1 MQILTTILSLIGL
14 YCIVAIFL
22 PKKLLFFIQDEDG
35 RKRWIPLVAAI
46 VVYAIGFSI
55 SPAPEIN
62 AAKEAKEKEQAAKE
76 EARKRTRIAGT
87 DEWYA
92 DQIRSAK
99 ADSAFFSRIDPSEVK
114 VSEMDGERMM
124 SYLGQFSKYTDIE
137 DTLRAYYDKNDRLA
151 SLIKNN
157 AKERRRILSKLL
169 PTMRKQFAE
178 ELGEKGWEDNLEVEV
193 KGKGNTTLTLI
204 KADFA
209 SNRAIKNYQ
218 TQLEPI
224 ARRFEFRRVEYKW
237 IKHDPDYHYYN
248 LEYDD

>member
-1 MQILTTILSLIGL
+1 MQILTTILSLIGIYFL
-14 YCIVAIFL
+14 VAIFI

-35 RKRWIPLVAAI
+35 RKRWIAI
-46 VVYAIGFSI
+46 VGMFASYMLCLAIASVT
-55 SPAPEIN
+55 PEGK
-62 AAKEAKEKEQAAKE
+62 AALAEAEKEAKERELKEKQN
-76 EARKRTRIAGT
+76 TIGT

-92 DQIRSAK
+92 KMINDAV
-99 ADSAFFSRIDPSEVK
+99 ADSSLYSHTTPKEVN
-114 VSEMDGERMM
+114 VSEMNGKQMASFIGRFTRYSNIDD
-124 SYLGQFSKYTDIE
+124 SIK
-137 DTLRAYYDKNDRLA
+137 AYFDKNERLS
-151 SLIKNN
+151 SLARNN
-157 AKERRRILSKLL
+157 AKEGERILSKLL
-169 PTMRKQFAE
+169 PAMRKRFAE
-178 ELGEKGWEDNLEVEV
+178 ELAEKGWEDNLEVEI

-237 IKHDPDYHYYN
+237 IKHDPDYQYYT